1 MITHIRD
8 PRPEQPNG
16 RTLNCDGGF
25 SKTSLDFNSDGER
38 RARIDR
44 ITIEGIALGA
54 HVDRECAQF
63 VGWKTREGSL

>member
-1 MITHIRD
+1 M
-8 PRPEQPNG
+8 NW
-16 RTLNCDGGF
+16 DGEF
-25 SKTSLDFNSDGER
+25 CKTSLNLNSDDER